1 MLNLIHLRFQEC
13 CRLLLH
19 RALIICG
26 GHLLRT
32 FLRKELV
39 RVRPKLSWLLL
50 RLDIIYENLISF
62 VGRDEV
68 PRGDEGVK
76 GLQEVRHLDFD
87 ALGP

>member
-1 MLNLIHLRFQEC
+1 M
-13 CRLLLH
+13 
-19 RALIICG
+19 
-26 GHLLRT
+26 LRT
-32 FLRKELV
+32 FLREELV

-50 RLDIIYENLISF
+50 RLDIIYEKLVSF

>member
-13 CRLLLH
+13 RRLLLH
-19 RALIICG
+19 RALIVCG

-32 FLRKELV
+32 LFREELI
-39 RVRPKLSWLLL
+39 RVRSKLCWLLL
-50 RLDIIYENLISF
+50 RLDIIYKKLVSF

-87 ALGP
+87 PLGP